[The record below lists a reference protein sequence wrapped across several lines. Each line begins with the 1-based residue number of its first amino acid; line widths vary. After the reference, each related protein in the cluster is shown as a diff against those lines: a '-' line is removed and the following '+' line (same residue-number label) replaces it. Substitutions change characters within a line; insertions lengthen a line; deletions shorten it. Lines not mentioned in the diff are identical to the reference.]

1 MTHDSPERFPARR
14 SGGGEAALWVAGGL
28 LFLAL
33 AALVFGGSR
42 QPSTIMLLL
51 CVLAAILAAAGTV
64 LLVWAI
70 GYQRLG
76 YALTESSLR
85 IDWLGRTVG
94 VPYAAIQGIYPGHR
108 LAGKATPNLPRLAGV
123 RRGLAH

>member
-42 QPSTIMLLL
+42 QPGTIMLLL
-51 CVLAAILAAAGTV
+51 CVLAAILAAAGTGV
-64 LLVWAI
+64 LVLAI
-70 GYQRLG
+70 GYQRFG
-76 YALTESSLR
+76 FALPQSSLR
-85 IDWLGRTVG
+85 LDWLRPPVGLPLGARPGRFTRQ
-94 VPYAAIQGIYPGHR
+94 PP
-108 LAGKATPNLPRLAGV
+108 
-123 RRGLAH
+123 